1 MERQY
6 AKMGETDFG
15 AEVAKILPLIM
26 REFTKRSK
34 SIFSELP
41 LTIPQIVVLEFL
53 TDHGPR
59 KMNELATAL
68 HVTMSAVTVIVDKM
82 IKLKLVKRERS
93 SEDRR
98 VVNVI
103 LLNKGRETARR
114 IKDARRNLVNELFS
128 TVTVEDRQQYLRI
141 LRKVY
146 KNLRRRA

>member
-26 REFTKRSK
+26 REFTKRPK
-34 SIFSELP
+34 SIFSELS

-53 TDHGPR
+53 TDQGPR

-68 HVTMSAVTVIVDKM
+68 SFTMSAVTVIVDKM

-103 LLNKGRETARR
+103 LLNKGREMTRR

>member
-6 AKMGETDFG
+6 AKMGKTDFG

-26 REFTKRSK
+26 REFTKRPK
-34 SIFSELP
+34 SIFSELS

-53 TDHGPR
+53 TDQAPR

-68 HVTMSAVTVIVDKM
+68 SFTMSAVTVIVDKM
-82 IKLKLVKRERS
+82 IKLKLIKRERS

-103 LLNKGRETARR
+103 LLNKGREMARR

-146 KNLRRRA
+146 KNLGRRA

>member
-1 MERQY
+1 
-6 AKMGETDFG
+6 
-15 AEVAKILPLIM
+15 M
-26 REFTKRSK
+26 REFTKRPK
-34 SIFSELP
+34 GTFSELS

-53 TDHGPR
+53 TDQGPR

-68 HVTMSAVTVIVDKM
+68 SFTMSAVTVIVDKM

-103 LLNKGRETARR
+103 LLNKGREMARR

>member
-26 REFTKRSK
+26 REFTKRPK
-34 SIFSELP
+34 SIFSELS

-53 TDHGPR
+53 TDQGPR

-68 HVTMSAVTVIVDKM
+68 SFTMSAVTVIVDKM

-103 LLNKGRETARR
+103 LLNKGREMARR

-141 LRKVY
+141 LRKVH
-146 KNLRRRA
+146 KNLGRRA